1 MLINN
6 LHGQECRIA
15 IVDDGLLQE
24 LYIERSSSTSQVGNI
39 YKGRITNIEP
49 GIQAAFVDFGMSKN
63 GFLHISDI
71 HPQYFSKDPAAAVES
86 VGQKRPQRSR
96 PPIQQFFKRGREV
109 VVQLIKEGIG
119 TKGPTLTTY
128 LSIPGR
134 MLVMMPGMSQLGVSR
149 KIEDEEARAKARA
162 MLAELKIPNDMGF
175 IVRTAGMGTSK
186 RELQRDLNYLLR
198 LWKSV
203 KHRIETSR
211 APAAIYQES
220 DLVIRTIRDVYNSD
234 ISRVICDTES
244 DARKVREFV
253 DVVMPRGGNVIEVYT
268 GREGLFQDAGLEDE
282 IESMYA
288 RRVELPS
295 GGSLV
300 IDQTEALVAIDIN
313 SGRMRGHGNAEETA
327 FNTNLEAAVEI
338 ARQLRIRDLGGL
350 IVIDF
355 IDMNSEKNRHKVE
368 KTLKDAMRPDRAK
381 SKVLRMNQ
389 FALAAMT
396 RQRMRPSLEQ
406 SIYRTCE
413 HCNGAGL
420 VKSEQSQTIHVMR
433 ALQALC
439 ANEDVASIRIGL
451 PQAVSQ
457 AINNEQR
464 QQLHEMEC
472 RTGKTITV
480 QGRADLDAGE
490 AAIDYTDKRG
500 NTIDWAEAVKR
511 TSKGSRKKT
520 ISTISVEQ
528 LPADRDRPVQVGD
541 SGGKADGPVQA
552 DMLSGDELEEQP
564 AGKKPRRRG
573 RRGGRKHRPS
583 EGKVAEMESAAEEVA
598 GAAPAKKETDQE
610 PQASDDAEVAERE
623 TLAAVESPV
632 EAPQAAAKKSTRRKR
647 SPRRR
652 KTASKRNNPAEAG
665 AAEESH
671 TAEVAAKS
679 KKVKKVKKTKKAR
692 KARHVDSSQSAD
704 KPQRSEPAG
713 KPESAGFR
721 SAAEELADGW
731 PLA

>member
-39 YKGRITNIEP
+39 YKGKITNIEP
-49 GIQAAFVDFGMSKN
+49 GIQAAFVDFGTGKN
-63 GFLHISDI
+63 GFLHISDV
-71 HPQYFSKDPAAAVES
+71 HPQHFSKDPGSAVES

-134 MLVMMPGMSQLGVSR
+134 MLVMMPGMGRLGVSR
-149 KIEDEEARAKARA
+149 KIEDEEARAMARA
-162 MLAELKIPNDMGF
+162 SLAELKIPDDMGF
-175 IVRTAGMGTSK
+175 IVRTAGMGRSK

-203 KHRIETSR
+203 KHRIETSQ

-220 DLVIRTIRDVYNSD
+220 DLVVRTIRDIYNSD
-234 ISRVICDTES
+234 IKRVICDTES

-253 DVVMPRGGNVIEVYT
+253 DVVMPRGGNIIEVYT

-313 SGRMRGHGNAEETA
+313 SGRMREHANAEDTA
-327 FNTNLEAAVEI
+327 LKTNLEAAVEI
-338 ARQLRIRDLGGL
+338 ARQLRIRDLGGM
-350 IVIDF
+350 VVMDF

-368 KTLKDAMRPDRAK
+368 KALKDAMKPDRAK
-381 SKVLRMNQ
+381 SKVLRMDQ
-389 FALAAMT
+389 FGLVAMT

-406 SIYRTCE
+406 SIYRACE

-451 PQAVSQ
+451 PRAVSE
-457 AINNEQR
+457 AINNQQR
-464 QQLHEMEC
+464 QQLRELEC
-472 RTGKTITV
+472 STGKTIAI
-480 QGRADLDAGE
+480 QGRSDLGAGE
-490 AAIDYTDKRG
+490 LAIDYTDKRG

-511 TSKGSRKKT
+511 TSKGSRKKKT
-520 ISTISVEQ
+520 IRTASIEQ

-541 SGGKADGPVQA
+541 TRGKADGPVQA
-552 DMLSGDELEEQP
+552 DMLAGDEPEEQP
-564 AGKKPRRRG
+564 AVKKPRRRG
-573 RRGGRKHRPS
+573 RRGGRKHKSSPDKPS
-583 EGKVAEMESAAEEVA
+583 GTESAAEE
-598 GAAPAKKETDQE
+598 AAEATPAEKETDQA
-610 PQASDDAEVAERE
+610 PQASDGAE
-623 TLAAVESPV
+623 AVETEALATVASPV
-632 EAPQAAAKKSTRRKR
+632 EAPQAAAKKSTKRKR
-647 SPRRR
+647 SSRKR
-652 KTASKRNNPAEAG
+652 KTASKTNKPARADAG
-665 AAEESH
+665 EQSSAAD
-671 TAEVAAKS
+671 VPAKS
-679 KKVKKVKKTKKAR
+679 KMAKKTKKAR
-692 KARHVDSSQSAD
+692 KTRRGASGESAD
-704 KPQRSEPAG
+704 EPKPSEPAE
-713 KPESAGFR
+713 KPESAGFE

>member
-39 YKGRITNIEP
+39 YKGKITNIEP
-49 GIQAAFVDFGMSKN
+49 GIQAAFVDFGMGKN

-71 HPQYFSKDPAAAVES
+71 HPQYFSKDRETAVES
-86 VGQKRPQRSR
+86 VGQKRPQHSR
-96 PPIQQFFKRGREV
+96 PPIQQFFRRGREV

-134 MLVMMPGMSQLGVSR
+134 MLVMMPGMGRLGVSR

-203 KHRIETSR
+203 EHRIETSR

-234 ISRVICDTES
+234 IKRVICDTES

-313 SGRMRGHGNAEETA
+313 SGRMRDHANAEDTA
-327 FNTNLEAAVEI
+327 FKTNLEAAVEI
-338 ARQLRIRDLGGL
+338 ARQLRIRDLGGM

-355 IDMNSEKNRHKVE
+355 IDMNSEKNCHKVE
-368 KTLKDAMRPDRAK
+368 KALKDAMKPDRAK
-381 SKVLRMNQ
+381 SRVLRMNQ
-389 FALAAMT
+389 FGLAAMT

-406 SIYRTCE
+406 SIYRACE
-413 HCNGAGL
+413 HCNGVGL

-451 PQAVSQ
+451 PETVSE

-464 QQLHEMEC
+464 QQLRELEC
-472 RTGKTITV
+472 STGRTIAI
-480 QGRADLDAGE
+480 QGRPDLGAGE

-520 ISTISVEQ
+520 ISTINIEQ

-552 DMLSGDELEEQP
+552 DMLSGDQLEKQS

-573 RRGGRKHRPS
+573 RRGGRKRKPS
-583 EGKVAEMESAAEEVA
+583 DGKLAEMESAAEE
-598 GAAPAKKETDQE
+598 AAEATPAEKETDQA
-610 PQASDDAEVAERE
+610 PQASDDAEVVE
-623 TLAAVESPV
+623 TEALATVESPV
-632 EAPQAAAKKSTRRKR
+632 EAPQAAAKKSAKRKR
-647 SPRRR
+647 SSRRR
-652 KTASKRNNPAEAG
+652 KTASKTNNPAEAD

-671 TAEVAAKS
+671 AAEVAAKS
-679 KKVKKVKKTKKAR
+679 KKVKKTKKAR
-692 KARHVDSSQSAD
+692 KARRADSGQSAD
-704 KPQRSEPAG
+704 KAQPSEPAE
-713 KPESAGFR
+713 KPESAGFQ